1 MTVDFALPKVAVL
14 ALVLT
19 PLCAWF
25 LHWSWGRRRLMM
37 SLFVRARLQPE
48 LTAGLSRRRPLVKRV
63 LLTAGLAFVL
73 LAAARPRWGETEEMA
88 EARGRDIVVCVDVS
102 RSMLATD
109 VAPSRLTRAKLACYD
124 LISLAKGDRLGLVAF
139 AGDAFL
145 QCPLA
150 LDGQAFREN
159 VAALSPDILP
169 EQGTSVGLAL
179 DEAMEAFTGESKT
192 SKVVIL
198 LTDGEDHEEM
208 ALSAARRL
216 SRAGVFLFTVGV
228 GTPAGEIL
236 KASDPY
242 GNAVFLKDEDGNPVR
257 SRLNEALLRQIAE
270 ACHGFYTPLKGGET
284 MKSLYQR
291 GIAPLEAA
299 HIESSK
305 SRSRVERFQW
315 PLGAGLLL
323 LLVELL
329 LSEASRPSSRL
340 RPAPSRGTARG
351 TPSRPTATAGAALAL
366 VAAGLFLVPQVRGDA
381 ASEALRAYEGGDFAT
396 ARKLYEEL
404 AQRNPDDFRL
414 RFNAGDAAYRA
425 KDYKAAAGHFEQVL
439 RSPDLGLQQQA
450 WYNLGNAR
458 FRAGE
463 GEAEPDRR
471 KEEWQQALSSFE
483 VATKLDPNDPAARS
497 NSEFVRRA
505 IESLPP
511 PPEDSQ
517 RKSGNDPSKKDPK
530 KEPQKDPRS
539 QQQNR
544 GQSKDGSKKES
555 GKPESK
561 EGKPE
566 DADSKGQDP
575 AGNPPPQDGQDPN
588 RPQSSKPDPRNADPK
603 SGKGESAG
611 EGKDGP
617 TPSQPGQDRRDAT
630 AGEGGDEKDRRQ
642 GTLMTVREAE
652 KVLDSQK
659 GQEKALILQKR
670 AGGENGQ
677 GRPTSR
683 NRKPW

>member
-1 MTVDFALPKVAVL
+1 MNLDFALPRVVVL
-14 ALVLT
+14 ALILT

-37 SLFVRARLQPE
+37 SLFIRARLQPE
-48 LTAGLSRRRPLVKRV
+48 LTAGLSRRRPLVKRI
-63 LLTAGLAFVL
+63 LLTAGLGLVL
-73 LAAARPRWGETEEMA
+73 ISVARPRWGETEEMA

-124 LISLAKGDRLGLVAF
+124 LISQAKGDRLGLVAF
-139 AGDAFL
+139 AGEAFL

-159 VAALSPDILP
+159 VAALNPDILP
-169 EQGTSVGLAL
+169 EQGTSVGMAL

-192 SKVVIL
+192 SKVVLL
-198 LTDGEDHEEM
+198 LTDGEDHEEL

-216 SRAGVFLFTVGV
+216 ARAGVHLFTVGV

-236 KASDPY
+236 KSSDPY

-257 SRLNEALLRQIAE
+257 SKLNEPLLKQIAE
-270 ACHGFYTPLKGGET
+270 SCHGFYTPLKGSET
-284 MKSLYQR
+284 IQAIYQR

-305 SRSRVERFQW
+305 SRTRIERFQW
-315 PLGAGLLL
+315 PLALGLAFLL
-323 LLVELL
+323 AEFL
-329 LSEASRPSSRL
+329 LSEASRSAARPRPVLARVPSS
-340 RPAPSRGTARG
+340 SVSVGI
-351 TPSRPTATAGAALAL
+351 AL
-366 VAAGLFLVPQVRGDA
+366 VVLGAGLTLSPRVQADG
-381 ASEALRAYEGGDFAT
+381 ASEALKAYESGDFST

-404 AQRNPDDFRL
+404 AQKNPDDFRL

-425 KDYKAAAGHFEQVL
+425 RDYKAAAAHFEQVL

-463 GEAEPDRR
+463 GETEAERR

-483 VATKLDPNDPAARS
+483 VSSKLDPKDAAARS

-511 PPEDSQ
+511 PPESTQQKQGGDSS
-517 RKSGNDPSKKDPK
+517 KKDPQKQQKDSKKDPK
-530 KEPQKDPRS
+530 SQKDSDAS
-539 QQQNR
+539 Q
-544 GQSKDGSKKES
+544 DGSKDDQGKPQPKSEKQKGKDQDPPGDEPS
-555 GKPESK
+555 GKDE
-561 EGKPE
+561 
-566 DADSKGQDP
+566 
-575 AGNPPPQDGQDPN
+575 PQDGRDPGQPQPS
-588 RPQSSKPDPRNADPK
+588 RPDSRNSDPK
-603 SGKGESAG
+603 SGKGDSD
-611 EGKDGP
+611 GKGNDGAAP
-617 TPSQPGQDRRDAT
+617 AQSGQDRREAMPT
-630 AGEGGDEKDRRQ
+630 GVGDEKDRRQ
-642 GTLMTVREAE
+642 GNLMTIREAE

-659 GQEKALILQKR
+659 GQEKALILQKK

-677 GRPTSR
+677 NRLQPR